1 MSAGC
6 ADLISNFTAIKDW
19 QLAHRLKNE
28 SYSESAASLSIM
40 SAKMITDN
48 VDSIKPGLEE
58 SARLVVKTLFS
69 SGIYKVLQAPAVLL
83 VDQNTHFPMLW
94 IKF

>member
-1 MSAGC
+1 
-6 ADLISNFTAIKDW
+6 
-19 QLAHRLKNE
+19 
-28 SYSESAASLSIM
+28 M

-69 SGIYKVLQAPAVLL
+69 SGMAIRVAGCQSSG
-83 VDQNTHFPMLW
+83 
-94 IKF
+94 